1 MIRRPPESTRTDTPF
16 PYTTLFRSRSAT
28 RPASSSTGCR
38 ARTWPTPDATR
49 GSAAPMDKD
58 APILNALVV
67 EAARVIVGD
76 PKVAAQPWDKYAL
89 VAWYGEGV
97 STLNGFRYVG
107 EEPGQP
113 ATPGAADLEDRIDAL
128 RAATRIEGKDPW
140 RACVVK
146 LDKASG
152 KASVV
157 FAYEDADS
165 WRVTP
170 QTAADVA
177 RRARP

>member
-1 MIRRPPESTRTDTPF
+1 MRISDWSSDVCSSDLGASCTISG
-16 PYTTLFRSRSAT
+16 SRSAT

-76 PKVAAQPWDKYAL
+76 PKVAAQPWDKYAM

-97 STLNGFRYVG
+97 SRS
-107 EEPGQP
+107 EEHTSELQS
-113 ATPGAADLEDRIDAL
+113 LMRITYPVCCLHKKKSTIA
-128 RAATRIEGKDPW
+128 IP
-140 RACVVK
+140 
-146 LDKASG
+146 
-152 KASVV
+152 
-157 FAYEDADS
+157 
-165 WRVTP
+165 
-170 QTAADVA
+170 
-177 RRARP
+177 

>member
-1 MIRRPPESTRTDTPF
+1 
-16 PYTTLFRSRSAT
+16 
-28 RPASSSTGCR
+28 
-38 ARTWPTPDATR
+38 
-49 GSAAPMDKD
+49 MDKD

-67 EAARVIVGD
+67 EIGRMIAGD
-76 PKVAAQPWDKYAL
+76 RKVAAQPWDKYAL

-107 EEPGQP
+107 DEPGQP
-113 ATPGAADLEDRIDAL
+113 ATPEAFELEDRIDEL
-128 RAATRIEGKDPW
+128 RAATRVEDKDPW

-152 KASVV
+152 KASVIFV
-157 FAYEDADS
+157 YEDADS

-170 QTAADVA
+170 QTATEVA
-177 RRARP
+177 QRARP

>member
-1 MIRRPPESTRTDTPF
+1 
-16 PYTTLFRSRSAT
+16 
-28 RPASSSTGCR
+28 
-38 ARTWPTPDATR
+38 
-49 GSAAPMDKD
+49 MDKD

-67 EAARVIVGD
+67 EIGRMIAGD
-76 PKVAAQPWDKYAL
+76 HKVAAQPWDKYAL
-89 VAWYGEGV
+89 VAWYGEGM
-97 STLNGFRYVG
+97 STINGFRYVG

-113 ATPGAADLEDRIDAL
+113 ATPASPDLEDRIDAL
-128 RAATRIEGKDPW
+128 RAATRVEGKDAW

-157 FAYEDADS
+157 FDYENADS
-165 WRVTP
+165 WRITP

>member
-1 MIRRPPESTRTDTPF
+1 
-16 PYTTLFRSRSAT
+16 
-28 RPASSSTGCR
+28 
-38 ARTWPTPDATR
+38 
-49 GSAAPMDKD
+49 MDKD

-107 EEPGQP
+107 EELGQP

-128 RAATRIEGKDPW
+128 RAAHR
-140 RACVVK
+140 R
-146 LDKASG
+146 SQMR
-152 KASVV
+152 
-157 FAYEDADS
+157 
-165 WRVTP
+165 RVGNEWVSTCRSRWSPPQHSNTIAHPLHRSSNITP
-170 QTAADVA
+170 HYHYTS
-177 RRARP
+177 

>member
-1 MIRRPPESTRTDTPF
+1 
-16 PYTTLFRSRSAT
+16 
-28 RPASSSTGCR
+28 
-38 ARTWPTPDATR
+38 
-49 GSAAPMDKD
+49 MDKD
-58 APILNALVV
+58 APIVDAMVV
-67 EAARVIVGD
+67 EVARTIAGD
-76 PKVAAQPWDKYAL
+76 AKVAAQPWDKYAL
-89 VAWYGEGV
+89 VAWYGDGV
-97 STLNGFRYVG
+97 STVNGFRYVG

-128 RAATRIEGKDPW
+128 RAATRVEGEDAW
-140 RACVVK
+140 GACVVR

-152 KASVV
+152 KASVI

>member
-1 MIRRPPESTRTDTPF
+1 
-16 PYTTLFRSRSAT
+16 
-28 RPASSSTGCR
+28 
-38 ARTWPTPDATR
+38 
-49 GSAAPMDKD
+49 MDKD

-67 EAARVIVGD
+67 EIGRMIAGD
-76 PKVAAQPWDKYAL
+76 RKVAAQPWDKYAL

-107 EEPGQP
+107 DEPGQP
-113 ATPGAADLEDRIDAL
+113 ATPEAFELEDRIDEL
-128 RAATRIEGKDPW
+128 RAATRVEDKDPW

-152 KASVV
+152 KASVIFV
-157 FAYEDADS
+157 YEDADS

-170 QTAADVA
+170 QTAAAVA
-177 RRARP
+177 QRARP

>member
-1 MIRRPPESTRTDTPF
+1 MYCVFFCFNAPPPTEF
-16 PYTTLFRSRSAT
+16 YTYLHTMSLH
-28 RPASSSTGCR
+28 
-38 ARTWPTPDATR
+38 DAL
-49 GSAAPMDKD
+49 
-58 APILNALVV
+58 PIS
-67 EAARVIVGD
+67 
-76 PKVAAQPWDKYAL
+76 P
-89 VAWYGEGV
+89 VAWYGEV
-97 STLNGFRYVG
+97 VATLNGFRYVG

>member
-1 MIRRPPESTRTDTPF
+1 
-16 PYTTLFRSRSAT
+16 LFN
-28 RPASSSTGCR
+28 
-38 ARTWPTPDATR
+38 
-49 GSAAPMDKD
+49 PMDKD

-67 EAARVIVGD
+67 EIGRMIAGD
-76 PKVAAQPWDKYAL
+76 RKVAAQPWDKYAL
-89 VAWYGEGV
+89 VAWYGEGI

-113 ATPGAADLEDRIDAL
+113 ATPAAPELEDRIDAL
-128 RAATRIEGKDPW
+128 RAATRVEGRDAW
-140 RACVVK
+140 RACVVR
-146 LDKASG
+146 LDKATG

-157 FAYEDADS
+157 FAYEDPDQ

-170 QTAADVA
+170 QTVAEVA

>member
-1 MIRRPPESTRTDTPF
+1 
-16 PYTTLFRSRSAT
+16 
-28 RPASSSTGCR
+28 
-38 ARTWPTPDATR
+38 
-49 GSAAPMDKD
+49 MDKD
-58 APILNALVV
+58 ALILEIGRLIA
-67 EAARVIVGD
+67 GD
-76 PKVAAQPWDKYAL
+76 PKVAAQPWDRFAL
-89 VAWYGEGV
+89 VAWYGDGV

-113 ATPGAADLEDRIDAL
+113 ATPGSFELEDRIDGL
-128 RAATRIEGKDPW
+128 RAATRVEGKEAW

-157 FAYEDADS
+157 FAYEDADDL
-165 WRVTP
+165 RVTP

>member
-1 MIRRPPESTRTDTPF
+1 
-16 PYTTLFRSRSAT
+16 
-28 RPASSSTGCR
+28 
-38 ARTWPTPDATR
+38 
-49 GSAAPMDKD
+49 MDKD

-67 EAARVIVGD
+67 EIGRMIAGD
-76 PKVAAQPWDKYAL
+76 RKVAAQPWDKYAL

-107 EEPGQP
+107 DEPGQP
-113 ATPGAADLEDRIDAL
+113 ATPEAFELEDRIDEL
-128 RAATRIEGKDPW
+128 RAATRVEGKDPW

-152 KASVV
+152 KASVIFV
-157 FAYEDADS
+157 YEDADG

-170 QTAADVA
+170 QTAAEVA
-177 RRARP
+177 QRARP

>member
-1 MIRRPPESTRTDTPF
+1 
-16 PYTTLFRSRSAT
+16 
-28 RPASSSTGCR
+28 
-38 ARTWPTPDATR
+38 
-49 GSAAPMDKD
+49 MDKD
-58 APILNALVV
+58 ALILEIGRLIA
-67 EAARVIVGD
+67 GD
-76 PKVAAQPWDKYAL
+76 PKVAAQPWDRFAL
-89 VAWYGEGV
+89 VAWYGDGV

-113 ATPGAADLEDRIDAL
+113 ATPGSFELEDRIDGL
-128 RAATRIEGKDPW
+128 RAATRVEGKEAW

-157 FAYEDADS
+157 FAYEDADD

>member
-1 MIRRPPESTRTDTPF
+1 MRISDWSSDVCSSDLGASCTISG
-16 PYTTLFRSRSAT
+16 SRSAT

-97 STLNGFRYVG
+97 STLNGFRYAG

-152 KASVV
+152 K
-157 FAYEDADS
+157 EIG
-165 WRVTP
+165 
-170 QTAADVA
+170 
-177 RRARP
+177 RAHV

>member
-1 MIRRPPESTRTDTPF
+1 
-16 PYTTLFRSRSAT
+16 
-28 RPASSSTGCR
+28 
-38 ARTWPTPDATR
+38 
-49 GSAAPMDKD
+49 MDKD
-58 APILNALVV
+58 ALILEIGRLIA
-67 EAARVIVGD
+67 GD
-76 PKVAAQPWDKYAL
+76 PKVAAQSWDRFAL
-89 VAWYGEGV
+89 VAWYGDGV

-113 ATPGAADLEDRIDAL
+113 ATPGAPELEDRIDAL
-128 RAATRIEGKDPW
+128 RAATRVEGKDAW
-140 RACVVK
+140 HACVVK

-152 KASVV
+152 KASVD

>member
-1 MIRRPPESTRTDTPF
+1 
-16 PYTTLFRSRSAT
+16 
-28 RPASSSTGCR
+28 
-38 ARTWPTPDATR
+38 
-49 GSAAPMDKD
+49 MDKD

-67 EAARVIVGD
+67 EIGRMIAGD
-76 PKVAAQPWDKYAL
+76 RKVASQPWDKYAL
-89 VAWYGEGV
+89 VAWYGEGI

-113 ATPGAADLEDRIDAL
+113 ATPGTPDLEDRIDAL
-128 RAATRIEGKDPW
+128 RAATRVEGREPW

-146 LDKASG
+146 LDKATG

-157 FAYEDADS
+157 FDYEDADS

-170 QTAADVA
+170 RTAADVA

>member
-1 MIRRPPESTRTDTPF
+1 MLRRPPRSTRPDTLF
-16 PYTTLFRSRSAT
+16 PYTTLVRS
-28 RPASSSTGCR
+28 
-38 ARTWPTPDATR
+38 
-49 GSAAPMDKD
+49 
-58 APILNALVV
+58 
-67 EAARVIVGD
+67 
-76 PKVAAQPWDKYAL
+76 
-89 VAWYGEGV
+89 EGV
-97 STLNGFRYVG
+97 STLNGFRYGG

-165 WRVTP
+165 WRVT
-170 QTAADVA
+170 
-177 RRARP
+177 

>member
-1 MIRRPPESTRTDTPF
+1 MDN
-16 PYTTLFRSRSAT
+16 
-28 RPASSSTGCR
+28 
-38 ARTWPTPDATR
+38 DV
-49 GSAAPMDKD
+49 PMDND

-67 EAARVIVGD
+67 
-76 PKVAAQPWDKYAL
+76 KVARLIAGDRKVTAQPWDKYAL
-89 VAWYGEGV
+89 VAWYGEGM

-113 ATPGAADLEDRIDAL
+113 ATPEASELEDRIDEL
-128 RAATRIEGKDPW
+128 RAATRVEGKDAW

-146 LDKASG
+146 LDKATG

-157 FAYEDADS
+157 FDYENADS

-170 QTAADVA
+170 QTAAEVA

>member
-1 MIRRPPESTRTDTPF
+1 
-16 PYTTLFRSRSAT
+16 
-28 RPASSSTGCR
+28 
-38 ARTWPTPDATR
+38 
-49 GSAAPMDKD
+49 MDKD

-67 EAARVIVGD
+67 EIGRMIAGD
-76 PKVAAQPWDKYAL
+76 RKVAAQPWDKYAL
-89 VAWYGEGV
+89 VAWYGEGM

-107 EEPGQP
+107 DAPGEP
-113 ATPGAADLEDRIDAL
+113 ATPEAFELEDRIDEL
-128 RAATRIEGKDPW
+128 RTATRVDGKDPW

-157 FAYEDADS
+157 FVYEDADS

-170 QTAADVA
+170 QTAAEVA
-177 RRARP
+177 QRARP

>member
-1 MIRRPPESTRTDTPF
+1 MRISDW
-16 PYTTLFRSRSAT
+16 
-28 RPASSSTGCR
+28 SSDVCSSC
-38 ARTWPTPDATR
+38 
-49 GSAAPMDKD
+49 
-58 APILNALVV
+58 L
-67 EAARVIVGD
+67 
-76 PKVAAQPWDKYAL
+76 AQPWDKYAL
-89 VAWYGEGV
+89 VAGYGEGV

>member
-1 MIRRPPESTRTDTPF
+1 
-16 PYTTLFRSRSAT
+16 
-28 RPASSSTGCR
+28 
-38 ARTWPTPDATR
+38 
-49 GSAAPMDKD
+49 MDKD

-113 ATPGAADLEDRIDAL
+113 ATPGAADLEDGIDAL
-128 RAATRIEGKDPW
+128 RAATRIEAKAPC
-140 RACVVK
+140 RPCVVQ
-146 LDKASG
+146 LDTASG
-152 KASVV
+152 KPSVV
-157 FAYEDADS
+157 FAYVDASSAELNSDL
-165 WRVTP
+165 
-170 QTAADVA
+170 TALI
-177 RRARP
+177 PISYP

>member
-1 MIRRPPESTRTDTPF
+1 
-16 PYTTLFRSRSAT
+16 
-28 RPASSSTGCR
+28 
-38 ARTWPTPDATR
+38 
-49 GSAAPMDKD
+49 MDKD

-76 PKVAAQPWDKYAL
+76 PKVAAQTWDKYAL

-128 RAATRIEGKDPW
+128 RAATRFRSEGHPSEIQSLL
-140 RACVVK
+140 RTP
-146 LDKASG
+146 
-152 KASVV
+152 
-157 FAYEDADS
+157 YDAFCLKKKK
-165 WRVTP
+165 
-170 QTAADVA
+170 
-177 RRARP
+177 

>member
-1 MIRRPPESTRTDTPF
+1 
-16 PYTTLFRSRSAT
+16 
-28 RPASSSTGCR
+28 
-38 ARTWPTPDATR
+38 
-49 GSAAPMDKD
+49 MDKD
-58 APILNALVV
+58 APTLNAMVV
-67 EAARVIVGD
+67 EVARAVVGD
-76 PKVAAQPWDKYAL
+76 AKVAAQPWDKYAL
-89 VAWYGEGV
+89 VAWYGDGI
-97 STLNGFRYVG
+97 STINGFRYVG

-113 ATPGAADLEDRIDAL
+113 ATPGTPGLEDRIDAL

-157 FAYEDADS
+157 FAYDDADS